1 MYIYY
6 TCTEERYTQI
16 TVEDFLNAY
25 SGHLC
30 YLWFQFSHAKNR
42 TVWP

>member
-1 MYIYY
+1 MRFAIAVGMLNDK
-6 TCTEERYTQI
+6 C
-16 TVEDFLNAY
+16 EDFLNAY

-30 YLWFQFSHAKNR
+30 YLWFQFSHAKIR